1 LEDIGIDPWIREM
14 FVFRKTPETMRALR
28 EALRDV
34 RKEVNIWLFTSAGKC
49 WTCRDTEELVEAI
62 REAAPPGKI
71 KLYKLIREKDR
82 DVFKFM
88 NVDRVPTIVMGN
100 GVIRYIGMPAG
111 EEMKGFVET
120 IVRIG
125 TEDLGLSKTTIDRVA
140 EIEEKI
146 VMDVIVTPP
155 CPYCPYAAFLA
166 NMFAYASK
174 LYGKGSIISRVI
186 EAFENPDIADYYG
199 VTTVPVVAING
210 KVVFVGPPT
219 EEQLLLALVREA
231 GS

>member
-1 LEDIGIDPWIREM
+1 MEHGVDPWIREM

-28 EALRDV
+28 EALSEIV
-34 RKEVNIWLFTSAGKC
+34 KEVRLWLFTSISEC
-49 WTCRDTEELVEAI
+49 WTCSDTEELVSAI
-62 REAAPPGKI
+62 EEAAPPGKV
-71 KLYKLIREKDR
+71 KVFKLIREKDE

-88 NVDRVPTIVMGN
+88 NVDRVPTIVTGD
-100 GVIRYIGMPAG
+100 GAIRYIGMPAG
-111 EEMKGFVET
+111 EEIKGFVET

-125 TEDLGLSKTTIDRVA
+125 TNNLGLSKSTVDRIA
-140 EIEEKI
+140 EIEEKVVI
-146 VMDVIVTPP
+146 DVVVTPP

-174 LYGKGSIISRVI
+174 LYGKGVIVSRVI

-210 KVVFVGPPT
+210 RVVFVGPPT
-219 EEQLLLALVREA
+219 EEQLLIALLREV
-231 GS
+231 G